1 MVLDMNR
8 TKGRSILFPWIS
20 IIALSFIAAGGTG
33 DQTRRPQD
41 IQTKEALAPGV
52 EHLEIRRGDF
62 STEAETDRWI
72 IHALLLDPRRARI
85 SLAIAMDEIAG
96 TESTSSIAA
105 RCGAMAAIN
114 GGYFQIAGVYRGDP
128 AGMLAFGTNVLSE
141 PSRPR
146 SELAVTNAEGATRI
160 AIGQVEVKA
169 EVIVDGQTAYPV
181 SGFNRQRERDELIV
195 FTPEFHR
202 TTLSTPD
209 GLEAVIE
216 RGVVKSVRDGAGS
229 QPIPGEGFVLSAAG
243 LSRGWIRNHLQVG
256 ARIEVR
262 SAMTALPPLPFPP
275 DFIIGGGPVLVKEG
289 KVIAPAAA
297 EAEQFGEEISRTR
310 HPRTAI
316 GVRADGFLVLVTVDG
331 RQPKKSVGMTLEE
344 LAVLMRNFGCA
355 EAMNLD
361 GGGSTTMVIN
371 GRVVSNP
378 SDAAGERPVSDALLV
393 FRR

>member
-8 TKGRSILFPWIS
+8 TKGRSLHCLWIFV
-20 IIALSFIAAGGTG
+20 IVLTFIVAGGVAGQTG
-33 DQTRRPQD
+33 RRPD
-41 IQTKEALAPGV
+41 IQTREALAPGV

-72 IHALLLDPRRARI
+72 INALLLDPRRARI
-85 SLAIAMDEIAG
+85 TLAIAMDEVAG

-105 RCGAMAAIN
+105 RYAAMAAIN
-114 GGYFQIAGVYRGDP
+114 GGYFQMAGVYRGDP
-128 AGMLAFGTNVLSE
+128 AGMLVMGANVLSE

-146 SELAVTNAEGATRI
+146 SELAVANTEGVARI
-160 AIGQVEVKA
+160 SIGQVDVKA
-169 EVIVDGQTAYPV
+169 EIIVDGQTVYPV

-195 FTPEFHR
+195 YTSEFHR

-216 RGVVKSVRDGAGS
+216 GGVITAVRDGAGS
-229 QPIPGEGFVLSAAG
+229 QTIPKEGFVLSATG
-243 LSRGWIRNHLQVG
+243 LCRGWARNHLLVG
-256 ARIEVR
+256 GRVEVR
-262 SAMTALPPLPFPP
+262 SVMTALPPLPFPP
-275 DFIIGGGPVLVKEG
+275 DFIIGGGPVLVKG
-289 KVIAPAAA
+289 GNVIAPAAA
-297 EAEQFGEEISRTR
+297 DAEQFGEELSRKR

-344 LAVLMRNFGCA
+344 LAILMRDFGCV

-361 GGGSTTMVIN
+361 GGGSTTMVLN
-371 GRVVSNP
+371 GRVVNNP